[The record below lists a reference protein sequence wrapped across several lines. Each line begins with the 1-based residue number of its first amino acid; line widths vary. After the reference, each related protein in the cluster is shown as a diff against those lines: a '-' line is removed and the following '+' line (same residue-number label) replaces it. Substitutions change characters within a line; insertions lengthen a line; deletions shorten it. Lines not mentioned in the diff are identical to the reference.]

1 MGRGTRGWGDGGT
14 WRGNMA
20 GWRAPQQPDKTAGST
35 YFGLRRSVAAR
46 PGSELSYANDFNVGN
61 AVKQLIWTGV
71 FVHRLS
77 LLRLNWFFPN
87 PIQRIRGSTSHRQRR
102 PPLRPAVSPL
112 IWTAVTGNTSSPVF
126 GRATLR
132 HGSAGA
138 DAVCADASRAPGSHQ
153 RSGAVPGPA
162 ARYAALAPRYCSAAA
177 RSGRAG

>member
-77 LLRLNWFFPN
+77 LPNFLNFGMCLKKLFWVGFFLKWFVPRGLNFFSPN
-87 PIQRIRGSTSHRQRR
+87 PTPVYGGPT
-102 PPLRPAVSPL
+102 PP
-112 IWTAVTGNTSSPVF
+112 
-126 GRATLR
+126 
-132 HGSAGA
+132 
-138 DAVCADASRAPGSHQ
+138 
-153 RSGAVPGPA
+153 
-162 ARYAALAPRYCSAAA
+162 
-177 RSGRAG
+177 